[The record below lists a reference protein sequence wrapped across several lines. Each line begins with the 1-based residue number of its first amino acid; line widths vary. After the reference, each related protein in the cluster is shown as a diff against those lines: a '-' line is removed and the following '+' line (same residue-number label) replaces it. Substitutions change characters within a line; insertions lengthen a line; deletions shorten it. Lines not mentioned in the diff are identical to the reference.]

1 MDMYGVQNTVSNS
14 LWSPLCLPAP
24 FDGRCVIRS
33 IRWKGC
39 LIDSFALLQT
49 LFALYETVTVSELMV
64 VDLADGS
71 DLLLYYPQE

>member
-1 MDMYGVQNTVSNS
+1 MRNQEYQVEGE
-14 LWSPLCLPAP
+14 
-24 FDGRCVIRS
+24 
-33 IRWKGC
+33 

-49 LFALYETVTVSELMV
+49 LFTLYETVTVSELMV

>member
-1 MDMYGVQNTVSNS
+1 MDMYGVQNTVSIS
-14 LWSPLCLPAP
+14 LWLPLCLPAP
-24 FDGRCVIRS
+24 FDGRCVIRR

-49 LFALYETVTVSELMV
+49 LFTLYETVTVSELMV